1 MLIEQALHL
10 AKSPSFTDTLMKMEP
25 LSVNLGEILDRSVEQ
40 YCRLK
45 KVVFYWGIKKA
56 EQSQSQIDRLRLAFR
71 LIPERKKTFPSLFRL
86 DIIKMMFYS
95 KKSLSCFEREG

>member
-25 LSVNLGEILDRSVEQ
+25 LSINLSEILDRLVEQ

-45 KVVFYWGIKKA
+45 KVFFSLRIKKD
-56 EQSQSQIDRLRLAFR
+56 EQSQSQLDLLRSSFR
-71 LIPERKKTFPSLFRL
+71 LIQAENGTFFPVSFLFAY
-86 DIIKMMFYS
+86 F
-95 KKSLSCFEREG
+95 

>member
-25 LSVNLGEILDRSVEQ
+25 LSVNLSETLDRSVEQ

-45 KVVFYWGIKKA
+45 KAVFLLKIKKD
-56 EQSQSQIDRLRLAFR
+56 EQIQSQPDLLHSSFR
-71 LIPERKKTFPSLFRL
+71 LIQAENGTFFPASFLFAY
-86 DIIKMMFYS
+86 F
-95 KKSLSCFEREG
+95 

>member
-40 YCRLK
+40 YCRFKKAVFLLK
-45 KVVFYWGIKKA
+45 IKKTNKV
-56 EQSQSQIDRLRLAFR
+56 SRNPTSFVRLF
-71 LIPERKKTFPSLFRL
+71 I
-86 DIIKMMFYS
+86 
-95 KKSLSCFEREG
+95 

>member
-40 YCRLK
+40 YCRFKKAVFLLK
-45 KVVFYWGIKKA
+45 IKKTNKV
-56 EQSQSQIDRLRLAFR
+56 SRNSTSFVRLFV
-71 LIPERKKTFPSLFRL
+71 
-86 DIIKMMFYS
+86 
-95 KKSLSCFEREG
+95 

>member
-25 LSVNLGEILDRSVEQ
+25 LSINLSEILDRSVEQ

-45 KVVFYWGIKKA
+45 KVFFSWRIKKD
-56 EQSQSQIDRLRLAFR
+56 EQSQSQLDLLRSSFR
-71 LIPERKKTFPSLFRL
+71 LIQAENGTFFPASFLFAY
-86 DIIKMMFYS
+86 F
-95 KKSLSCFEREG
+95 